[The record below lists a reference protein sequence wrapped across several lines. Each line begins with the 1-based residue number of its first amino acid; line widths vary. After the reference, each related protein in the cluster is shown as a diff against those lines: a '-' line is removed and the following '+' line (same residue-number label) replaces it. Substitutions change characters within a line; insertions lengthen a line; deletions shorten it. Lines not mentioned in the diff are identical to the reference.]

1 MKIAVIG
8 SGISG
13 LSAAWLLAGRHQ
25 VTVFEAD
32 HRIGGHSHA
41 VEVTLD
47 GLTHPVDTGFLVFN
61 ERTYP
66 NLIALFQQLGVREHN
81 SDMSFSVRLP
91 GDDLEWAGSNLSGL
105 FAQKQNLLRPDFWRM
120 ITDIL
125 RFNRDADRLLALA
138 EQHALSLGEL
148 LAREGFSEP
157 FARWYLLPMGA
168 AIWST
173 PVRGMLD
180 FPGATFIRFCQNHG
194 LLQISNRPQWK
205 SLVGSSREYT
215 RRLADGIGDVRTST
229 PVRSVRSLNG
239 RVELDVAGEWF
250 GFDAVVMAC
259 HSDQALALLPEADA
273 EVRGLLERVR
283 YAPNTAW
290 LHTDESV
297 MPRRRAAWSAWNYY
311 TAAEGGADAPVAVTY
326 WLNRLQQLPFS
337 TPVFVTLNPPEPIN
351 PTKVLRRF
359 EYAHPQLDADAYAAQ
374 QQLAAVQGQN
384 GIWLAG
390 AWTGYGFHE
399 DGLKSGVRVAQALGA
414 VIPWSPVLD

>member
-47 GLTHPVDTGFLVFN
+47 GVTHPVDTGFLVFN

-180 FPGATFIRFCQNHG
+180 FPGATFIRFARTTACCRSATARNGSRWSAVHG
-194 LLQISNRPQWK
+194 N
-205 SLVGSSREYT
+205 
-215 RRLADGIGDVRTST
+215 T
-229 PVRSVRSLNG
+229 P
-239 RVELDVAGEWF
+239 AG
-250 GFDAVVMAC
+250 
-259 HSDQALALLPEADA
+259 
-273 EVRGLLERVR
+273 
-283 YAPNTAW
+283 W
-290 LHTDESV
+290 LTGSV
-297 MPRRRAAWSAWNYY
+297 MSALQRRCGPCAR
-311 TAAEGGADAPVAVTY
+311 
-326 WLNRLQQLPFS
+326 
-337 TPVFVTLNPPEPIN
+337 
-351 PTKVLRRF
+351 
-359 EYAHPQLDADAYAAQ
+359 
-374 QQLAAVQGQN
+374 
-384 GIWLAG
+384 
-390 AWTGYGFHE
+390 
-399 DGLKSGVRVAQALGA
+399 
-414 VIPWSPVLD
+414 

>member
-47 GLTHPVDTGFLVFN
+47 GVTHPVDTGFLVFN

-173 PVRGMLD
+173 RS
-180 FPGATFIRFCQNHG
+180 GACSTSPAPP
-194 LLQISNRPQWK
+194 LSVLP
-205 SLVGSSREYT
+205 EP
-215 RRLADGIGDVRTST
+215 RLAADQQ
-229 PVRSVRSLNG
+229 PPAM
-239 RVELDVAGEWF
+239 EVAGRQF
-250 GFDAVVMAC
+250 TG
-259 HSDQALALLPEADA
+259 
-273 EVRGLLERVR
+273 
-283 YAPNTAW
+283 
-290 LHTDESV
+290 
-297 MPRRRAAWSAWNYY
+297 
-311 TAAEGGADAPVAVTY
+311 
-326 WLNRLQQLPFS
+326 
-337 TPVFVTLNPPEPIN
+337 I
-351 PTKVLRRF
+351 
-359 EYAHPQLDADAYAAQ
+359 HPQ
-374 QQLAAVQGQN
+374 
-384 GIWLAG
+384 AG
-390 AWTGYGFHE
+390 
-399 DGLKSGVRVAQALGA
+399 
-414 VIPWSPVLD
+414 